1 MKKIFNIKFK
11 KFIFFIFFTFIFIN
25 ILLFL
30 NFTLSSYCFGEPK
43 IVSKLNSAFE
53 DIESWLIKLSTPAA
67 AVAVGTGVF
76 MRKFSFGDEEKIRT
90 GKKIIKGSL
99 FSYAFILAIDL
110 ILSAIKSL
118 ISSEVFLE
126 ENNITQIIIDTINT
140 ILGNLFGSIDNNLYS
155 ILDDISF
162 ISSDILDDKNFENI
176 FGTSASNGIL
186 LIANSLLLGIILYFS
201 ISYLLSHFTY
211 SQIENPKSFIL
222 KLIIYGICMNFS
234 YFLISQ
240 FIDIFSNISLA
251 IRNIGEILFKKN
263 ICFSELI
270 LYINNHISINTS
282 SLDFFS
288 LDGIIKGTLSIS
300 LLNLVLSYSF
310 RYILIKVFVLLT
322 PFAFLS
328 NCLSSTSWFFKS
340 WFKNLFSLLFIQIII
355 SIILLLLFSID
366 YSSNLFSKFVYI
378 GGMYALIKSNS
389 FVRDFIGGV
398 STTFSQNVNNF
409 SKFLK

>member
-1 MKKIFNIKFK
+1 M
-11 KFIFFIFFTFIFIN
+11 
-25 ILLFL
+25 
-30 NFTLSSYCFGEPK
+30 
-43 IVSKLNSAFE
+43 
-53 DIESWLIKLSTPAA
+53 
-67 AVAVGTGVF
+67 
-76 MRKFSFGDEEKIRT
+76 
-90 GKKIIKGSL
+90 
-99 FSYAFILAIDL
+99 
-110 ILSAIKSL
+110 
-118 ISSEVFLE
+118 E

-162 ISSDILDDKNFENI
+162 ISSDILDDKNFESI

-201 ISYLLSHFTY
+201 IRYLLSHFTY